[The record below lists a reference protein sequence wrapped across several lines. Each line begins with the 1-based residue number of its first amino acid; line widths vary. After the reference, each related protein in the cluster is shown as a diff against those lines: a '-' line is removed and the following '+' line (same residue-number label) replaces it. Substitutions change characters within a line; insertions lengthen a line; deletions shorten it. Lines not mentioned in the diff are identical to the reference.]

1 MQIDNKA
8 AIIII
13 ILVAAV
19 FLWVAN
25 KNMGNSPNVSGNLPG
40 SGSETGL
47 ILPG

>member
-8 AIIII
+8 AIVII

-19 FLWVAN
+19 FIWVAS
-25 KNMGNSPNVSGNLPG
+25 KNAGGDPVQTGNLPS